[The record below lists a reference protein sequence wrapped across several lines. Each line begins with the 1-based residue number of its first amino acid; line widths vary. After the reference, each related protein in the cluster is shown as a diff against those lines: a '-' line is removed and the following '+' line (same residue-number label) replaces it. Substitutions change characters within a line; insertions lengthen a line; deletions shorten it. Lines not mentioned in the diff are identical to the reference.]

1 MEIRPDLAEND
12 EVIVSP
18 GIAIPSR
25 EWPRSALHHM
35 PAFAPIPLGR
45 SIPDTTHAVSCSLPT
60 MADVIGYEEKDPAVI
75 ACMGSGYPRF
85 VVHPFNRQLGAEL
98 ATELALENHE
108 IWLTCSATAAKALAA
123 EIKTSPVVIIDHAG
137 LHGVAH
143 PPHSTI
149 ANHAKTYLQNTGG
162 FLSSREAEDHLAAR
176 GRIAPLAPESLQLT
190 DPLSKVQA
198 TLLRAY
204 PGTTK
209 SDIILA
215 PSGMNAFHAAWRSLA
230 DLQTSR
236 GRTVWIQFGWL
247 YLDTIAQLKR
257 FSTSAQDYIH
267 LVDVTDLS
275 ALDAAC
281 AAAGDRLA
289 GLVTEAPTN
298 PLIQTADLPAVAQ
311 MIHRHGGRLVVDPT
325 LVSPFNVTV
334 LPHAD
339 LIVNSLT
346 KYAASDGDVI
356 AGVTIINPVG
366 PDADWLRQQIN
377 ERSDSIYSRDLSR
390 LAAQIEDYESVIDQT
405 NATAAQVV
413 TFLHQHPAIDQVY
426 WSMREPTRDNY
437 LKIARS
443 PQHVGSMISF
453 TVKGP
458 LAPFYDQLTLP
469 KGPSFG
475 MKQTLICPF
484 IYLAHYDLVTS
495 PSGRDSL
502 AQSGID
508 PNLLRL
514 SVGTE
519 PAAQIIAALD
529 QALVQSS
536 D

>member
-1 MEIRPDLAEND
+1 MT
-12 EVIVSP
+12 
-18 GIAIPSR
+18 
-25 EWPRSALHHM
+25 
-35 PAFAPIPLGR
+35 AFVPIPLGR
-45 SIPDTTHAVSCSLPT
+45 PIPDTTHAVSCSLPT
-60 MADVIGYEEKDPAVI
+60 MADVIGYEEKDPAII
-75 ACMGSGYPRF
+75 ARMGSGYPRF
-85 VVHPFNRQLGAEL
+85 VVHPFNRQLGAEI
-98 ATELALENHE
+98 ATELELEDHE
-108 IWLTCSATAAKALAA
+108 IWLTCSAIAAKGLAR
-123 EIKTSPVVIIDHAG
+123 EIETDPVVTIDHTG
-137 LHGVAH
+137 LHGIAH
-143 PPHSTI
+143 PRDSVI
-149 ANHAKTYLQNTGG
+149 ASHAKTYLQNTGG
-162 FLSSREAEDHLAAR
+162 FLSSREAEDHLVAR
-176 GRIAPLAPESLQLT
+176 GSIAPPSAEPLQPA
-190 DPLSKVQA
+190 DPQSKVQA

-209 SDIILA
+209 SDLILA
-215 PSGMNAFHAAWRSLA
+215 PSGMNAFHTAWRSLA

-257 FSTSAQDYIH
+257 FSASTDDYVH

-275 ALDAAC
+275 ALEAAC

-311 MIHRHGGRLVVDPT
+311 IIHRHGGRVIIDPT
-325 LVSPFNVTV
+325 LVSPFNVSV

-339 LIVNSLT
+339 LVVNSLT

-356 AGVTIINPVG
+356 AGAIIVNPAG
-366 PDADWLRQQIN
+366 PDANWLRQQVAQ
-377 ERSDSIYSRDLSR
+377 RSDPIYSRDLSR
-390 LAAQIEDYESVIDQT
+390 LAAQIGDYESVVDQT
-405 NATAAQVV
+405 NATAEQVV
-413 TFLHQHPAIDQVY
+413 TFLNQHPGIDQVY
-426 WSMREPTRDNY
+426 WSTRENTRNNY

-443 PQHVGSMISF
+443 SRHVGSMISF
-453 TVKGP
+453 TVKGA

-484 IYLAHYDLVTS
+484 IYLAHYDLITS
-495 PSGRDSL
+495 APGRDLL

-508 PNLLRL
+508 PSLLRL

-529 QALVQSS
+529 QALA
-536 D
+536 